1 MRLREVEMK
10 PNRHIVLSLFALFV
24 VAGCASTKVS
34 DRQQLVFE
42 ELPRPDRIWVHDF
55 VATPGDVPAESGFYG
70 RDVAHSEPQTAEQ
83 IATGRRVGAEIATH
97 LVNEIGAMGLLAE
110 RASDGVTPR
119 INDLVI
125 RGYLLSI
132 DKGSAVERVAIGFG
146 KGTSDLRVAVEGYQM
161 TDRGLRKL
169 GSGDVD
175 SSGGKSPG
183 AALGVAGLIATANP
197 AGLIVSSGLKVYDEE
212 SGKST
217 IEGRAKAVAKEIA
230 EQLKPRF
237 EQQGWIE

>member
-1 MRLREVEMK
+1 MK
-10 PNRHIVLSLFALFV
+10 PSRHIVLFLFALFV
-24 VAGCASTKVS
+24 VAGCASTKVR
-34 DRQQLVFE
+34 DRQELVFE
-42 ELPRPDRIWVHDF
+42 QLPRPDRIWVHDF
-55 VATPGDVPAESGFYG
+55 VATPDDVPAESGLGG
-70 RDVAHSEPQTAEQ
+70 RHVAHREPQTAEQ

-110 RASDGVTPR
+110 RASSGVTPR

-146 KGTSDLRVAVEGYQM
+146 KGSSELRAAVEGYQM

-169 GSGDVD
+169 GSGEVD
-175 SSGGKSPG
+175 ADGGKTPG

-197 AGLIVSSGLKVYDEE
+197 AGLIISSGVKVYDEE

-237 EQQGWIE
+237 EQQGWVE